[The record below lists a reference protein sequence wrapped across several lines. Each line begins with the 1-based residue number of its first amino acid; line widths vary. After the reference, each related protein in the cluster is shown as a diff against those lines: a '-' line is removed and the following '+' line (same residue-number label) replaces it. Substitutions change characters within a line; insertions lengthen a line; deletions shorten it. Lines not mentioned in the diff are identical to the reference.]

1 MWFVIDMQRKI
12 FERSTYSFL
21 EWLGDVGGLFD
32 GLILIV
38 GWLISPFITFVMNSK
53 ILSHLFVELESE
65 TRASLVGKYKKI
77 TN

>member
-32 GLILIV
+32 GLILII

-53 ILSHLFVELESE
+53 ILSLLFVELESE